1 MARAYPRACTFDQDA
16 AVNGGISSLDETAN
30 RLVQHLG
37 VDGAIRACRENQ
49 WVGILSVILN
59 RETEPA

>member
-1 MARAYPRACTFDQDA
+1 MARAYPRAGTFDQDA
-16 AVNGGISSLDETAN
+16 AVNGSISSLDEIAN